1 MNLNVSTRK
10 HTRNRNNP
18 LLVTLVGTTAMIAAW
33 LLTPR
38 YGPWACNGLAAPVSI
53 IAALRWRTRTE
64 RVPYSVAS
72 ILGSFALGVFLAIL
86 TWCVAPIVAHRLPAV
101 GRELARLYA
110 TLSHSPGPARAA
122 PVLVL
127 SIIAEELVWR
137 GVLVDWCQPRMNR
150 GRTVLLVTASYS
162 LPIVFS
168 GSWLLLLVAFGLGTV
183 LAAQRLYCRTWI
195 APFITHLTWNML
207 VFVVHPLV

>member
-1 MNLNVSTRK
+1 
-10 HTRNRNNP
+10 
-18 LLVTLVGTTAMIAAW
+18 
-33 LLTPR
+33 
-38 YGPWACNGLAAPVSI
+38 
-53 IAALRWRTRTE
+53 
-64 RVPYSVAS
+64 
-72 ILGSFALGVFLAIL
+72 
-86 TWCVAPIVAHRLPAV
+86 
-101 GRELARLYA
+101 
-110 TLSHSPGPARAA
+110 
-122 PVLVL
+122 
-127 SIIAEELVWR
+127 
-137 GVLVDWCQPRMNR
+137 MNR